1 VEPAADDQASTDPT
15 SEPVDPTEP
24 TDPTDPAND
33 QSELGA
39 YCTIPKAVLPVTDP
53 EATPN
58 PDDPDAAGSGTA
70 ASTQGRVVDGLCV
83 PESETS

>member
-1 VEPAADDQASTDPT
+1 MSHRDDAAKPPGAPDDAAQLTLFGGPAVVPAARKARIAGNDD
-15 SEPVDPTEP
+15 
-24 TDPTDPAND
+24 
-33 QSELGA
+33 
-39 YCTIPKAVLPVTDP
+39 AVLPVTDP